1 MTDCGVMEK
10 NMVKGLILSLL
21 GQSTKGFGRRG
32 KNTVTAHSP
41 GPTGTSMLET
51 GMLEKFMGKAHTV
64 ILMGINIQVNGKKG
78 KNMVKAHTLMPADL
92 FMRENSSMGQ

>member
-1 MTDCGVMEK
+1 M
-10 NMVKGLILSLL
+10 
-21 GQSTKGFGRRG
+21 F
-32 KNTVTAHSP
+32 
-41 GPTGTSMLET
+41 ET

-92 FMRENSSMGQ
+92 FMKENSSMGQ

>member
-1 MTDCGVMEK
+1 MTDCGVMGK
-10 NMVKGLILSLL
+10 NMVKGLTLSLL
-21 GQSTKGFGRRG
+21 GQSTKGFGRME
-32 KNTVTAHSP
+32 KNIVTVHSP
-41 GPTGTSMLET
+41 GPTGTSMLEP

-92 FMRENSSMGQ
+92 FMKENSSMGQ